1 MPDLDKLV
9 LVIPPCGFCWDRE
22 ATEEV
27 TTIWGCYASLCPVCS
42 GRYALPGTERR
53 LVVAAAQEPRPT
65 KAEATAYIGSQEWVR
80 ARPTFH
86 GRPQAQHEYVLLW
99 RSTDPW
105 LQLRVLAYIRAV
117 GEPRRWG
124 RKMHHYWTWGS
135 WEHWAMPDRE
145 TVLNRRHLDWPDR

>member
-105 LQLRVLAYIRAV
+105 FQLRVLAMIRAV

-124 RKMHHYWTWGS
+124 RKLHHYWQPGDGF
-135 WEHWAMPDRE
+135 EYWAMPPRE
-145 TVLNRRHLDWPDR
+145 TILNRRHLDWPS